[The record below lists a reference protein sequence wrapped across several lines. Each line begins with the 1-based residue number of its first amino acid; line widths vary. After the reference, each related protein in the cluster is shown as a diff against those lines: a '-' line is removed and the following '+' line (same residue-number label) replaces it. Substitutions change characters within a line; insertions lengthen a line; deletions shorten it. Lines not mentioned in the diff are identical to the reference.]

1 MKMQEKQKT
10 QEPVLQLPLP
20 KDVTLS
26 DSIPPEPR
34 APMCKGVFGSL
45 SITGWR
51 PSTSRTG
58 NLAGVP
64 HMVA

>member
-45 SITGWR
+45 LQVGDQAHPGPAIWR
-51 PSTSRTG
+51 VYRIW
-58 NLAGVP
+58 
-64 HMVA
+64 